1 MIFNLR
7 EIVERSEMRQAETD
21 HRLRYLEYRTEP
33 VFDYVRL
40 MFEATENDYQER
52 LELIGIDGIKKY
64 TLSEVESSRFMTD
77 RQFNNLRASKK

>member
-21 HRLRYLEYRTEP
+21 HRLRHLEYRTEP
-33 VFDYVRL
+33 VFDYVHL
-40 MFEATENDYQER
+40 MFEATEVDYQDR
-52 LELIGIDGIKKY
+52 LELIGVDGIGKY

-77 RQFNNLRASKK
+77 RQFNNLRASKQ